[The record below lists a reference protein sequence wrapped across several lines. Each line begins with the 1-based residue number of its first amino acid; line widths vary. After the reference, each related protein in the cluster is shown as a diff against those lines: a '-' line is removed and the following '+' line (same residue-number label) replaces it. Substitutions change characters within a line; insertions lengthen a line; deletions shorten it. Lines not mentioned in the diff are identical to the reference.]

1 MTEQFGHG
9 RLEEADKSK
18 MKTAQDLTTKI
29 TPSGRT
35 LSADGGAITGEQ
47 YAAAFAAGNTRTS
60 CFLLSRGCYP
70 TLAEELSQAAWVRG
84 WEHHSKLREPEKV
97 LPWVNSIAL
106 NLFRSEFRRRE
117 VSESTPDVPVAPQT
131 GPGAI
136 DVQRILEKCSPT
148 EQTLLR
154 GHYVAGYTSKEIA
167 QHLDCSAVTVRVRL
181 LRLRHSIRTA
191 NDGKARF
198 SVDKAAPETGL

>member
-35 LSADGGAITGEQ
+35 LSADGGAITHEQ

-60 CFLLSRGCYP
+60 RFLLSRGCYP
-70 TLAEELSQAAWVRG
+70 TLAEELSQAAWVKG

-117 VSESTPDVPVAPQT
+117 VAELTPDVPVAPQT

-136 DVQRILEKCSPT
+136 DVQRILEKCSVP
-148 EQTLLR
+148 ERALLENTWL
-154 GHYVAGYTSKEIA
+154 GYTSREIA
-167 QHLDCSAVTVRVRL
+167 KQMGCPSVTVRVRL
-181 LRLRHSIRTA
+181 ARLRHSIRTA
-191 NDGKARF
+191 NDGKGPIQCGQSCA
-198 SVDKAAPETGL
+198 